1 MAGLRVRDSPFFRPP
16 FGARNDRIDQIAADQ
31 GHPTIA
37 MWNGTLDDSR
47 VLTPDQL
54 IAAARKWFAGQAIVV
69 GDANRPTVTTLYGD
83 RVELIPGCVPR
94 PSPEGCGRALR
105 GRGRGRRSGW
115 AGVDA
120 SRAAWRW

>member
-1 MAGLRVRDSPFFRPP
+1 MADEIGRDRDFLWRVFGVRDSPFFRPP

-54 IAAARKWFAGQAIVV
+54 IAAARRWFAGQAIVV
-69 GDANRPTVTTLYGD
+69 GDANRPTVTT
-83 RVELIPGCVPR
+83 PT
-94 PSPEGCGRALR
+94 AT
-105 GRGRGRRSGW
+105 GW
-115 AGVDA
+115 
-120 SRAAWRW
+120 S